1 MTSRM
6 RILNII
12 DRKPVDR
19 IPADIWYTPEVS
31 DLLMKYF
38 SVKNQNEVY
47 EILGIDKIAWIE
59 AVWTGALKGK
69 KNMWG
74 STLKEV
80 SFGKGTYTEVVTYP
94 LKGSQDEKYLA
105 RYKWPDLSDF
115 SFDTLCSDC
124 NKNKQWARMLSF
136 ISIFEHYCKL
146 KPLDESLM
154 DLYLAPSFAHRLIEI
169 ILNFEISYIEKA
181 FEICG
186 DLIDIVYL
194 SDDMGMQDRPI
205 LPLDKWKEFFLDPYS
220 RLIKLIK
227 GYGKK
232 VFYHSDG
239 SAFDILEQMVILGV
253 DVINP
258 VQYRCPGMER
268 EKLKKEL
275 GSRVVFHGAVE
286 NQKIIPF
293 GSPEEVKEE
302 VRDNL
307 RILGRGGGYICAPC
321 HNIQPGTPVE
331 NIKALFET
339 VAKEGHLYL

>member
-1 MTSRM
+1 
-6 RILNII
+6 
-12 DRKPVDR
+12 
-19 IPADIWYTPEVS
+19 
-31 DLLMKYF
+31 
-38 SVKNQNEVY
+38 
-47 EILGIDKIAWIE
+47 
-59 AVWTGALKGK
+59 
-69 KNMWG
+69 
-74 STLKEV
+74 
-80 SFGKGTYTEVVTYP
+80 
-94 LKGSQDEKYLA
+94 
-105 RYKWPDLSDF
+105 
-115 SFDTLCSDC
+115 
-124 NKNKQWARMLSF
+124 
-136 ISIFEHYCKL
+136 
-146 KPLDESLM
+146 
-154 DLYLAPSFAHRLIEI
+154 
-169 ILNFEISYIEKA
+169 A

-205 LPLDKWKEFFLDPYS
+205 LPLDKWKEFFLYPYS

-239 SAFDILEQMVILGV
+239 SAFDILEQMVILGA

-307 RILGRGGGYICAPC
+307 KILGSGGGYICAPC

-331 NIKALFET
+331 NIKALYET